1 MNYYSDPTA
10 SQAIGNLN
18 RDFSKQEKKAK
29 NLLAL
34 YKSGEISS
42 EELRKAHSEFK
53 GIYKNVLKNVIIED
67 AKKQNDPT
75 AKR

>member
-34 YKSGEISS
+34 YKNGEISS
-42 EELRKAHSEFK
+42 EELKKAHKEFK
-53 GIYKNVLKNVIIED
+53 GIYKNVLKNVILED
-67 AKKQNDPT
+67 AKNKNE
-75 AKR
+75 